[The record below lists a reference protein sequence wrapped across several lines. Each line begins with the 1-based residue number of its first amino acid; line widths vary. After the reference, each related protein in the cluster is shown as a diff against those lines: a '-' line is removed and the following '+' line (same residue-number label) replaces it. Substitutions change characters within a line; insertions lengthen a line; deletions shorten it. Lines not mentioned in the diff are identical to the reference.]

1 MKADGVLNL
10 LKFQCFQSVRMTSS
24 LVRSTIQTLGIPR
37 VFAFFGVV
45 GFGWKWLD
53 KSSYARCPKPLKNQC
68 FEGVSSNVV
77 AIRVICRSEAFV
89 LVYSHLCDLS
99 YIGWVCS
106 GKEFSLTQIVNF
118 RCSIFA
124 NRKADLYGMDNSRSY
139 RNSVSGVLAGV

>member
-1 MKADGVLNL
+1 MIGCGWMK
-10 LKFQCFQSVRMTSS
+10 
-24 LVRSTIQTLGIPR
+24 PR
-37 VFAFFGVV
+37 THDA
-45 GFGWKWLD
+45 
-53 KSSYARCPKPLKNQC
+53 PKPLKNQC

-77 AIRVICRSEAFV
+77 AIRVICRSEVFV
-89 LVYSHLCDLS
+89 LVFSHLCDLL